1 MDGPCMVY
9 EGVKDG
15 ATYRMEKELDL
26 YDEEFAALYERLY
39 GIKKEM

>member
-15 ATYRMEKELDL
+15 APYRMEKELDL
-26 YDEEFAALYERLY
+26 YDEEFTALYERLY
-39 GIKKEM
+39 GIKKEI